1 MQEEAIQKL
10 IGERALRTL
19 FQPII
24 DGGTRTVLGHE
35 ALTRGL
41 LSGLESPTT
50 LIECAR
56 RHGLTLG
63 LETACIESALDAF
76 HALRV
81 EGRLFLN
88 LLPQTLLE
96 WSSLADWL
104 GSQLDAHHIDPH
116 AVVLEITEHGRI
128 AEENRLVA
136 AVRALR
142 ELGCDIAIDDL
153 GAGSSGLKSWAE
165 IRPDYVKVD
174 RYFVADIERD
184 PVRAEILRSVVDIG
198 RVTGCRI
205 VAEGIENP
213 EQCAMVLELGVD
225 CLQGYYLGRPS
236 RLPVIEVPALAGPA
250 VASPPAASCAEDLA
264 LSIPGVPADRTV
276 ASVVESF
283 RQHPE
288 WTALAV
294 LDPDTPRAVGIVYR
308 DQLLIFLSRPLHP
321 EVFNRKPITS
331 VMTREPLQVEARARL
346 DQVSRIVTARDAPH
360 QSEDFIISRNGTYLG
375 LGRTVDLLRQI
386 TAQQIQAAMHSNPL
400 TGLPGNLEIQTQ
412 LAQWVARR
420 RRFVACHLDLNHFK
434 PYNDEYGYDR
444 GDQVLLHV
452 AQVITRALR
461 RPVDFVGHV
470 GGDDFVFL
478 LRSLDW
484 PLRLTAMLEELTVS
498 LINFHAA
505 EHRAAG
511 GFEGVDREGG
521 RRRFPLLGVSIGA
534 VEVGAQATSAERVLE
549 TLRQMKSLAKSKG
562 GSSCVLASCGRV
574 EELTRSAEVLRPVDH
589 LRAPPVDGEGDAHLP
604 ESRGHDVGAVMR
616 AR

>member
-1 MQEEAIQKL
+1 MEEQAIHKL

-19 FQPII
+19 FQPIV
-24 DGGTRTVLGHE
+24 DGGSRLLGHE

-41 LSGLESPTT
+41 MTGLESPTT
-50 LIECAR
+50 LIECAGR
-56 RHGLTLG
+56 QGLTLE
-63 LETACIESALDAF
+63 LETACIESALGAF
-76 HALRV
+76 HALRI

-96 WSSLADWL
+96 WSGLADWL
-104 GSQLDAHHIDPH
+104 GRQLDAHRIDPH
-116 AVVLEITEHGRI
+116 EVVLEITEHGLT
-128 AEENRLVA
+128 ADEHRLAA
-136 AVRALR
+136 AVRPLR
-142 ELGCDIAIDDL
+142 ALGCDIAIDDL

-174 RYFVADIERD
+174 RYFVAGIERD
-184 PVRAEILRSVVDIG
+184 PVRAEILRSLVDIG

-205 VAEGIENP
+205 VAEGIENR
-213 EQCAMVLELGVD
+213 EQYALVLELGVD
-225 CLQGYYLGRPS
+225 YLQGYYLGRPS
-236 RLPVIEVPALAGPA
+236 RIPRPEMPAPEGVAA
-250 VASPPAASCAEDLA
+250 VAAAPAAGCAEDLVLA
-264 LSIPGVPADRTV
+264 IPGVPADSTI
-276 ASVVESF
+276 ASVVEAF

-294 LDPDTPRAVGIVYR
+294 LESSASQRPVGLVFR

-321 EVFNRKPITS
+321 EIYNRKPVAS
-331 VMTREPLQVEARARL
+331 VMSREPLQVEARARL
-346 DQVSRIVTARDAPH
+346 DQVSRIVTARAAA
-360 QSEDFIISRNGTYLG
+360 QQREDFIISRNGVYLG

-400 TGLPGNLEIQTQ
+400 TGLPGNREIHTQ

-420 RRFVACHLDLNHFK
+420 RHFIACHLDLNHFK
-434 PYNDEYGYDR
+434 PYNDEYGYAR

-452 AQVITRALR
+452 AQVITRAVR

-484 PLRLTAMLEELTVS
+484 TLRLTAMLEELTVS
-498 LINFHAA
+498 LVNFHAP

-511 GFEGVDREGG
+511 GFDGVDRDGG

-534 VEVGAQATSAERVLE
+534 VEVDGAQANSAERVLE
-549 TLRQMKSLAKSKG
+549 SMRQMKILAKSRG
-562 GSSCVLASCGRV
+562 GSSCMLSSSGGVEDLGGQRHPAPVADAAITRAAS
-574 EELTRSAEVLRPVDH
+574 A
-589 LRAPPVDGEGDAHLP
+589 
-604 ESRGHDVGAVMR
+604 
-616 AR
+616 

>member
-1 MQEEAIQKL
+1 MQEEAIHKV
-10 IGERALRTL
+10 ISERALRTL
-19 FQPII
+19 FQPIV
-24 DGGTRTVLGHE
+24 DGSSRTLLGHE

-41 LSGLESPTT
+41 VSGLESPTT
-50 LIECAR
+50 LIERASR
-56 RHGLTLG
+56 YGLTRALEAACV
-63 LETACIESALDAF
+63 ETALSAF
-76 HALRV
+76 HALRM

-104 GSQLDAHHIDPH
+104 GEQLEVHRIDPH
-116 AVVLEITEHGRI
+116 EVVLEITEHGLTTD
-128 AEENRLVA
+128 ENRLAA
-136 AVRALR
+136 AVRPLR
-142 ELGCDIAIDDL
+142 ALGCDIAIDDL

-174 RYFVADIERD
+174 RYFVAGIERD

-205 VAEGIENP
+205 VAEGIENR
-213 EQCAMVLELGVD
+213 EQCALVLELGVD
-225 CLQGYYLGRPS
+225 YLQGYYLGRPNRITS
-236 RLPVIEVPALAGPA
+236 TAVPALEELEAGGA
-250 VASPPAASCAEDLA
+250 APAANCAEDLA
-264 LSIPGVPADRTV
+264 LPVPGVPADSTV

-283 RQHPE
+283 RQHPD

-294 LDPDTPRAVGIVYR
+294 LESRESPRPVGLVYR

-321 EVFNRKPITS
+321 EIYNRKPVAS
-331 VMTREPLQVEARARL
+331 VMSRDPLQVEARARL
-346 DQVSRIVTARDAPH
+346 DQVSRIVTARAAPR
-360 QSEDFIISRNGTYLG
+360 QRDDFIISRNGSYLG

-400 TGLPGNLEIQTQ
+400 TGLPGNLEIQAQ

-420 RRFVACHLDLNHFK
+420 RHFVACHLDLNHFK
-434 PYNDEYGYDR
+434 PYNDEYGYAR

-452 AQVITRALR
+452 AQVITRSVR

-484 PLRLTAMLEELTVS
+484 TLRLTVMLEELTVS
-498 LINFHAA
+498 LGNFHAP

-511 GFEGVDREGG
+511 GFNGVDRDGG
-521 RRRFPLLGVSIGA
+521 SRRFPLLGVSIGA
-534 VEVGAQATSAERVLE
+534 VEVDGAQATSAERVLE
-549 TLRQMKSLAKSKG
+549 SLREMKSLAKSRG
-562 GSSCVLASCGRV
+562 GSSCVLSSSGRV
-574 EELTRSAEVLRPVDH
+574 EDLGGRHQPAADR
-589 LRAPPVDGEGDAHLP
+589 DA
-604 ESRGHDVGAVMR
+604 DVA
-616 AR
+616 AAITA

>member
-1 MQEEAIQKL
+1 MREEPIHKL
-10 IGERALRTL
+10 ISERALSTL
-19 FQPII
+19 FQPIV
-24 DGGTRTVLGHE
+24 DGGTRTVIGYE

-41 LSGLESPTT
+41 HAGLESPMT
-50 LIECAR
+50 LIECAC
-56 RHGLTLG
+56 RHGLTQ
-63 LETACIESALDAF
+63 ALDAACVEAALSAF
-76 HALRV
+76 HTLRA

-104 GSQLDAHHIDPH
+104 GSQLGAYGIDPH
-116 AVVLEITEHGRI
+116 DVVLEITEHGLT
-128 AEENRLVA
+128 EDENRLAA
-136 AVRALR
+136 AVRPLR
-142 ELGCDIAIDDL
+142 ALGCDIAIDDL

-174 RYFVADIERD
+174 RYFVSGIERD
-184 PVRAEILRSVVDIG
+184 PVRAEILRSLVDMG

-205 VAEGIENP
+205 VAEGIENR
-213 EQCAMVLELGVD
+213 EQYALVLELGVD
-225 CLQGYYLGRPS
+225 HLQGYFLGRPS
-236 RLPVIEVPALAGPA
+236 RVPTLDAGALEGLEA
-250 VASPPAASCAEDLA
+250 ASPAPAANCAEDLV
-264 LSIPGVPADRTV
+264 LSVPGVPADTTV

-283 RQHPE
+283 RQHPD

-294 LDPDTPRAVGIVYR
+294 LESGGSRRPVGIVYR
-308 DQLLIFLSRPLHP
+308 DQLLILLSRPLHP
-321 EVFNRKPITS
+321 EIYNRKPVTS
-331 VMTREPLQVEARARL
+331 VMVRDPMQVEARARL
-346 DQVSRIVTARDAPH
+346 DQVSRIVTARAAPH
-360 QSEDFIISRNGTYLG
+360 QRDDFIISRNGIYLG

-400 TGLPGNLEIQTQ
+400 TGLPGNREIQTQ

-420 RRFVACHLDLNHFK
+420 RHFVACHLDLNHFK
-434 PYNDEYGYDR
+434 PYNDEYGYAR

-452 AQVITRALR
+452 AQVLTRAVR

-484 PLRLTAMLEELTVS
+484 TLRLTAMLEELTVS
-498 LINFHAA
+498 LINFHTA

-534 VEVGAQATSAERVLE
+534 VEVDGAQASSAERVLE
-549 TLRQMKSLAKSKG
+549 SLRQMKSLAKSRG
-562 GSSCVLASCGRV
+562 GSRCVLSSCGRV
-574 EELTRSAEVLRPVDH
+574 EDLAGHRLPAEDPVTDAAAVAVSA
-589 LRAPPVDGEGDAHLP
+589 
-604 ESRGHDVGAVMR
+604 
-616 AR
+616 